1 MGVPNTLGT
10 QCVNR
15 LPAFFLWSGI
25 PTVFFK
31 TFTRFPRFFQPVFKW
46 RKGPRYIRISSS
58 YSASGAIILQ
68 WRMGITQKKWT
79 TSKKPPTRR
88 KLRRLQYPPKFCLQW
103 HVIFWKHATKMMWRM
118 DMGYGFIC
126 RNWRAFWCSWFQ
138 TKAPKRSLWWYNV
151 DGIFERNSEQPRF
164 RGCIRQPIYTRF
176 EQRCK
181 HKKHIDLNI
190 L

>member
-68 WRMGITQKKWT
+68 WRMGITPKKWT

-88 KLRRLQYPPKFCLQW
+88 KLRRWPPRILSPMTCYFLKTCDQND
-103 HVIFWKHATKMMWRM
+103 VEN
-118 DMGYGFIC
+118 GYGL
-126 RNWRAFWCSWFQ
+126 WFHMSELASILDVPDSQ
-138 TKAPKRSLWWYNV
+138 TKTPKRSLWWYNV

-176 EQRCK
+176 E
-181 HKKHIDLNI
+181 
-190 L
+190 

>member
-31 TFTRFPRFFQPVFKW
+31 TLTRFPRFFQPVFKW

-68 WRMGITQKKWT
+68 WRMGITQKNGPPSRHQQGVPPQIFVSNDMLFFENMRPKWCGEWIWAMVSYVGT
-79 TSKKPPTRR
+79 GEHLDVPDS
-88 KLRRLQYPPKFCLQW
+88 
-103 HVIFWKHATKMMWRM
+103 
-118 DMGYGFIC
+118 
-126 RNWRAFWCSWFQ
+126 Q

-164 RGCIRQPIYTRF
+164 RGCIRQPICIYIYIYEIWIEMQT
-176 EQRCK
+176 
-181 HKKHIDLNI
+181 
-190 L
+190 

>member
-79 TSKKPPTRR
+79 TSKKPWYKEEAKEMT
-88 KLRRLQYPPKFCLQW
+88 PPNF
-103 HVIFWKHATKMMWRM
+103 VSN
-118 DMGYGFIC
+118 DMLFFENMRPKWCGEWIWAMVSYVGTGEHFG
-126 RNWRAFWCSWFQ
+126 CSWFPN
-138 TKAPKRSLWWYNV
+138 KKFPKRSLWWYNV
-151 DGIFERNSEQPRF
+151 DGIVERNSEQPRF

-176 EQRCK
+176 E
-181 HKKHIDLNI
+181 
-190 L
+190 